1 MVKETKM
8 VISITKEYTMK
19 YYLAL
24 KRKEILT
31 YATTWMN
38 PDGMSCEI
46 NKTKK
51 YAVGFLLSE
60 APREVRFI
68 EMESR
73 TEVARGW
80 RRGQGI

>member
-1 MVKETKM
+1 M
-8 VISITKEYTMK
+8 VISVTKEYTME

-31 YATTWMN
+31 YPTTWMN
-38 PDGMSCEI
+38 LGGTSCEI
-46 NKTKK
+46 NKTQKH
-51 YAVGFLLSE
+51 AVGFHLSE

-73 TEVARGW
+73 TEFARGW
-80 RRGQGI
+80 RRGEGAGHH